1 MFYIIELLSND
12 LQELFD
18 FVIDILSQHTTIS
31 NIREKNGRWSAS
43 TQYFRLSI
51 YYDDDRKMFDKED
64 FDVNINTVLWFDVL
78 QVSGYSQIIISLL
91 KSIIK
96 KYTSDIIVFN
106 TGYDALLVRKED
118 EITLGESYIPL
129 VKDIKSKIMEDTSK

>member
-129 VKDIKSKIMEDTSK
+129 VKDIESKIMEDTSN

>member
-129 VKDIKSKIMEDTSK
+129 VKDIESKIMEDTSK

>member
-91 KSIIK
+91 KSIMK

-129 VKDIKSKIMEDTSK
+129 VKDIESKIMEDTSK

>member
-64 FDVNINTVLWFDVL
+64 FDVNINMVLWFDVL

-129 VKDIKSKIMEDTSK
+129 VKDIESKIMEDTSK

>member
-18 FVIDILSQHTTIS
+18 FMIDILSQHTTIS

-129 VKDIKSKIMEDTSK
+129 VKDIESKIMEDTSK

>member
-64 FDVNINTVLWFDVL
+64 
-78 QVSGYSQIIISLL
+78 
-91 KSIIK
+91 
-96 KYTSDIIVFN
+96 
-106 TGYDALLVRKED
+106 
-118 EITLGESYIPL
+118 
-129 VKDIKSKIMEDTSK
+129 

>member
-96 KYTSDIIVFN
+96 KYTSDIIIFN

-129 VKDIKSKIMEDTSK
+129 VKDIESKIMEDTSK